1 MAGRLRVAAYRSLGA
16 VLEWLPERL
25 DVALARRAARW
36 AGRPGSATR
45 RALRENLSTVIG
57 ADATVRDER
66 LVERLSSRAMASY
79 GQYWAE
85 SAKLPALPG
94 AVITSRFVISE
105 GLHYL
110 DEAKAA
116 GRGLI
121 VALPHVGSWEWGGAL
136 LAQMGMPMTAVAEAL
151 DPPEL
156 FEWFVDKREA
166 IGISVVALGDGAG
179 PALLGTLR
187 AGGVVGLLC
196 DRDIQGNG
204 IEATFFGA
212 RVTLPAGPATLAL
225 RTGATLVAAACYAG
239 PGRDHHAV
247 VLRPIPALRQGRLRD
262 DVARVTQAVA
272 ADLEALI
279 RRAPEQW
286 HVLEPRFRA

>member
-1 MAGRLRVAAYRSLGA
+1 MSGRLNVVAYRTLGA
-16 VLEWLPERL
+16 VLEWLPERV
-25 DVALARRAARW
+25 DVAVARRAARW
-36 AGRPGSATR
+36 VGRPGTPTR
-45 RALRENLSTVIG
+45 RALRENLTTVTG
-57 ADATVRDER
+57 ADATVRDDR
-66 LVERLSSRAMASY
+66 LVDRLASRAMASY

-85 SAKLPALPG
+85 GAKLPALP
-94 AVITSRFVISE
+94 AEVITSRFVISE
-105 GLHYL
+105 GRQYL
-110 DEAKAA
+110 DEARAA

-136 LAQMGMPMTAVAEAL
+136 LAHVGMPMTAVAEAL

-156 FEWFVDKREA
+156 FDWFVAKREA
-166 IGISVVALGDGAG
+166 IGISVVALGDSAG
-179 PALLGTLR
+179 PTLLGTLR

-204 IEATFFGA
+204 VAATLFGE

-247 VLRPIPALRQGRLRD
+247 VLAPIPVQRLGRLRD

-272 ADLEALI
+272 DDLESLI

-286 HVLEPRFRA
+286 HVLEARFRA